1 MFHHWV
7 AAVAASVLAL
17 STSAIFPA
25 VQEQAET
32 AADSSVL
39 SSAVTAV
46 HSDYSPQASP
56 SWPRGRSTGERIV
69 RTVSSERTAAHGALA
84 PSAVVQGGTALA
96 HPIGPDA
103 PISSV
108 YGWRTNPTGLGDPV
122 QFHIGQDFA
131 VRCGTPVRAA
141 ADGTVT
147 WSGWKGTG
155 GLRVDI
161 DHADGLATAY
171 RHNSLILAQPGD
183 QVAQGDIIALVGT
196 TGNSTGCHLH
206 FEVTVDGTYVNP
218 AHLLPGGRG
227 LAPIRVNAPVTA
239 ERPSAPSGASGPV
252 VQDST
257 RPQVPTTP
265 RTHQREETSR
275 SAQAEI
281 APRSQRTA
289 RSSSPVP
296 GTRSPAASSQAS
308 SAQTPAAPSPTRPEP
323 QRPAPHPTPVKEP
336 SAPPAPKPTP
346 APAASP
352 LDPVQPAPAPTPSAP
367 AAPILPAVPAE
378 PAEPAE
384 PTEPA
389 ETIPSS
395 PQPEPAEPSSPAA
408 PATPSEPAEPVA
420 ALPPEPLTAAQAAQ
434 WCLIQAEE
442 EDSEHTDPVA
452 GHLDAEG
459 VPRAAS
465 EELLAVLAPEPL
477 WLTELPDCT
486 DQDFLDSAAEVRN
499 EDPAAAAQPRVGE
512 DDEIASS
519 ESSAQDEAPTS

>member
-39 SSAVTAV
+39 PSAVTAV

-239 ERPSAPSGASGPV
+239 ERPSAPSGASGPA

-323 QRPAPHPTPVKEP
+323 QRPVPHPTPVKEP
-336 SAPPAPKPTP
+336 SAPPAPKPTL

-367 AAPILPAVPAE
+367 AAPILPAE

-442 EDSEHTDPVA
+442 EDSEHADPVA

-465 EELLAVLAPEPL
+465 EELLAMLAPEPL

-499 EDPAAAAQPRVGE
+499 EDPAAAAQPRVSE